1 MKQYILKFNIPLK
14 REGLSHNYVEL
25 PEGYNQQPVQKD
37 SIPSYFISFKLW
49 PTTTT
54 LLCWNCIRS
63 FDNYPIAIPV
73 EKIIVMKDKYRNVLE
88 IDNGYLVFKTTGN
101 FCTFNCAMR
110 YLLHNFSGKS
120 KEDAIRNMI
129 LMVKLFCNKS
139 LKNIEPAEPHT
150 SQIKFG
156 GTINDEDY
164 KSHLDEINPFNIEST
179 TNTIKLT
186 MILDDDISCLD
197 LKTN

>member
-1 MKQYILKFNIPLK
+1 MKPYILKFNIPLK
-14 REGLSHNYVEL
+14 REGLSHNYAEL
-25 PEGYNQQPVQKD
+25 PEGYNQQAIQKD

-49 PTTTT
+49 PKTTT

-63 FDNYPIAIPV
+63 FDNYPIAIPI

-88 IDNGYLVFKTTGN
+88 IDNGYLMFKTMGN

-110 YLLHNFSGKS
+110 HLLHTFKEKS
-120 KEDAIRNMI
+120 KEDAVRNML

-150 SQIKFG
+150 SQLRFG
-156 GTINDEDY
+156 GTTSEEEY
-164 KSHLDEINPFNIEST
+164 KAQLDAINPFNIESNA
-179 TNTIKLT
+179 NTIKMT
-186 MILDDDISCLD
+186 MIIDDDIGNLD